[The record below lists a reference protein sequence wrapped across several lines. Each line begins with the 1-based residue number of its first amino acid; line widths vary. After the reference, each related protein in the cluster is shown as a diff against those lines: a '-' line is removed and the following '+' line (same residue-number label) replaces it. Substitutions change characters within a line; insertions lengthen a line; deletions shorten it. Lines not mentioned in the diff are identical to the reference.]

1 MTFYEVLEQ
10 VIALLQRHGRVTY
23 RALKRHF
30 DLDDDY
36 LDDLKAELIDA
47 RQLAVDEQG
56 KVLVWTRGA
65 TVMLEPASKPIHPLE
80 QPDHQDDQGAQV
92 PRLPVDPRAP
102 EAERRQLT
110 VLFCDLVDS
119 TVLASQLDPEEW
131 RAVVRAYQEVCA
143 KAIARF

>member
-47 RQLAVDEQG
+47 RQLAVDEAG
-56 KVLVWTRGA
+56 KVLVWTGEA
-65 TVMLEPASKPIHPLE
+65 A
-80 QPDHQDDQGAQV
+80 V
-92 PRLPVDPRAP
+92 PPPRSD
-102 EAERRQLT
+102 T
-110 VLFCDLVDS
+110 
-119 TVLASQLDPEEW
+119 
-131 RAVVRAYQEVCA
+131 
-143 KAIARF
+143 ARTR